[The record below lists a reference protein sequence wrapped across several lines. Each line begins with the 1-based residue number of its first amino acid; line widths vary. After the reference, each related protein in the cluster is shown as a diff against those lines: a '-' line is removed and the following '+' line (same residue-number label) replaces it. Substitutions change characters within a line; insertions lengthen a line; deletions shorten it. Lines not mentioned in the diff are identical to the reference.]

1 MKITKANLRLIQMLN
16 KLSGNVKSAPIHFG
30 AIKYFVSIKLSFIPI
45 KVVIVSMSVMAQKH
59 LFPVSYLRVREP
71 QKIQKQKT
79 GWMRTIVEQLFI
91 IQFHVLS
98 T

>member
-1 MKITKANLRLIQMLN
+1 M
-16 KLSGNVKSAPIHFG
+16 KSAPAHFRS
-30 AIKYFVSIKLSFIPI
+30 IKYYINIKLSFIPI